1 MPMHDPPPKKRRFS
15 QTSISFA
22 SESSSNSASS
32 SSCSSSPSSSSAS
45 SSSIVWVDHSQ
56 NSKFDSPMW
65 KLGLFLSSEKK
76 INGTYKVKCVIC
88 EQHHVVPAPVWNY
101 DGTTNFLYH
110 AEKIHP
116 KEPKV
121 VEWLHQKSSVAEQKK
136 EAKVAEEKH
145 LGQVAF
151 AFLVLAFANISMRII
166 FSFMIMMQVLK
177 QASLE
182 TFVRNVAK
190 EDARPLQPGQSQ
202 PQWKTS
208 ARQSIVITRAIAEM
222 IIRDGR
228 HPYMVEGEGL
238 KRLLKILEPR
248 YVLPSRPYFTQVVAT

>member
-1 MPMHDPPPKKRRFS
+1 M
-15 QTSISFA
+15 
-22 SESSSNSASS
+22 
-32 SSCSSSPSSSSAS
+32 
-45 SSSIVWVDHSQ
+45 
-56 NSKFDSPMW
+56 
-65 KLGLFLSSEKK
+65 
-76 INGTYKVKCVIC
+76 
-88 EQHHVVPAPVWNY
+88 VPAPVWNY

-121 VEWLHQKSSVAEQKK
+121 VEWKSSVAEQKK

-145 LGQVAF
+145 LGQVDF

-238 KRLLKILEPR
+238 KRLLKILELR